1 MIKKK
6 LITVLVP
13 VFNEEKNVIFFY
25 EKIKKIIKVE
35 KNYQF
40 EILFLNNCST
50 DNTFRNIKKISKFD
64 RKVKLISYSKNFGR
78 NNSIFGGLKNSS
90 GDYIFLID
98 VDCQDPP
105 EFLHMFL
112 RKAEHGYKVIYG
124 KRDRRNESLIY
135 SILGKAYYRLLHL
148 LSDSDFIIDMAEF
161 CLIHKDVKNAII
173 NINHD
178 KPFVRAE
185 IAHVGFSRVGINYL
199 RVKRVHEKSKYNFF
213 QLFYYSFSGFISVST
228 ILLRI
233 VALGGLFLIVY
244 NFLYLIINNNLHINE
259 INNIFIIFSIIIISI
274 YLARSHNNI
283 ISRKNYVIDMEN
295 SINVQRTK

>member
-148 LSDSDFIIDMAEF
+148 LSDSDFIIDMGEF

-233 VALGGLFLIVY
+233 VALSGLFLIIY
-244 NFLYLIINNNLHINE
+244 NFLYLIINNSLHINE

-283 ISRKNYVIDMEN
+283 IARKNYVIDMEN
-295 SINVQRTK
+295 SINLQRTK

>member
-6 LITVLVP
+6 LITILVP
-13 VFNEEKNVIFFY
+13 VFNEEKNIKFFY
-25 EKIKKIIKVE
+25 ERIKKIIKIE
-35 KNYQF
+35 KYYKF
-40 EILFLNNCST
+40 EVLFLNNCST
-50 DNTFRNIKKISKFD
+50 DNTFQNIKKISKHD
-64 RKVKLISYSKNFGR
+64 KKVKLISYSKNFGR
-78 NNSIFGGLKNSS
+78 NNSIFGGLKNSC

-112 RKAEHGYKVIYG
+112 RKAEAGYKVVYG

-199 RVKRVHEKSKYNFF
+199 RLKRVHEKSKYNFF
-213 QLFYYSFSGFISVST
+213 QLLYYSISGFISVST

-233 VALGGLFLIVY
+233 VSLIGFFLIIY
-244 NFLYLIINNNLHINE
+244 NFLYFMIYNNFHINE
-259 INNIFIIFSIIIISI
+259 INNLFIIFSLIIISI

>member
-13 VFNEEKNVIFFY
+13 VFNEEKNVNFFY

-78 NNSIFGGLKNSS
+78 NNSIFGGLKNSN

-173 NINHD
+173 NINND

-185 IAHVGFSRVGINYL
+185 IAHVGFSRIGISYL
-199 RVKRVHEKSKYNFF
+199 RAKRVHEKSKYNFF

-233 VALGGLFLIVY
+233 VALGGLFLIIY
-244 NFLYLIINNNLHINE
+244 NFLYLIINNNFYINE